1 MAAYRRFM
9 THVTCR
15 LTAENRDQ
23 LRIGNRVRA
32 TFTDTHTHTPHTQTQ
47 VETDSQHTRHT
58 LECVVN
64 TVQCSHNRQQC
75 VLHIPVGRTEC
86 VSIRVTDGTCFDMAV
101 APWQRNTSQWIHS
114 SILERESICAAAS
127 QGPDLPN
134 ILRLILPLSC
144 DNARDTIDLRR
155 TSNLQNT
162 VKTQGIS

>member
-1 MAAYRRFM
+1 MAAYSRVYDSR
-9 THVTCR
+9 HLQADCR
-15 LTAENRDQ
+15 EPGSAPNRQ
-23 LRIGNRVRA
+23 SSTGYLYGH
-32 TFTDTHTHTPHTQTQ
+32 THTHTHRQ

-58 LECVVN
+58 LECVVY
-64 TVQCSHNRQQC
+64 TVQCSHHRQQC

-101 APWQRNTSQWIHS
+101 APWPRNTSQWIHS

-127 QGPDLPN
+127 QGPGLPN

-162 VKTQGIS
+162 VRTQGSS